1 MPTSRRVFADCRA
14 FPSEKNCSLYVA
26 GTVEEVLPI
35 AIDHAIKAHGHADT
49 PEFRQQLREFL
60 KDEPPGR

>member
-1 MPTSRRVFADCRA
+1 MNSKRRVYADCRA

-26 GTVEEVLPI
+26 GTPEEVLDV
-35 AIDHAIKAHGHADT
+35 AHAHAVTAHGHADT
-49 PEFRQQLREFL
+49 PALRDQLRSFL